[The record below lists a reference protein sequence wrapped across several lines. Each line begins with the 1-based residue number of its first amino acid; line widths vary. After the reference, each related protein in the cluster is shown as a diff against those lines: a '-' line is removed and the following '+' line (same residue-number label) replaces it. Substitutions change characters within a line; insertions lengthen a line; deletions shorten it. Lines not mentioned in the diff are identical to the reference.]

1 MPVWSTPALN
11 VLGVLVSA
19 FLSYRIARNTAS
31 AELKKL
37 ELTWQHEKEALLDST
52 YDKMVSAVTVYIAR
66 PVHELLEEACNAVGA
81 YRAHAPAEMTDS
93 VDALSECLTRRD
105 VPAVSAALSHLLE
118 IRRKCNG

>member
-1 MPVWSTPALN
+1 MPFWITPALN

-19 FLSYRIARNTAS
+19 FLSYRISRNTAS

-66 PVHELLEEACNAVGA
+66 PVHEFLEEACNAVGA

>member
-1 MPVWSTPALN
+1 MPFWITPALN

-52 YDKMVSAVTVYIAR
+52 YDKMVSSVTVYLVR
-66 PVHELLEEACNAVGA
+66 PVHEFLEEACNAVGA

>member
-1 MPVWSTPALN
+1 MPFWITPALN

-52 YDKMVSAVTVYIAR
+52 YDKMVSAVTVYLAR
-66 PVHELLEEACNAVGA
+66 PFLEFLEPACNAVGA
-81 YRAHAPAEMTDS
+81 YRAHAHAEMADV
-93 VDALSECLTRRD
+93 VDALSECLTRQD
-105 VPAVSAALSHLLE
+105 VRSVSSALSHLLE
-118 IRRKCNG
+118 THRKSHG

>member
-1 MPVWSTPALN
+1 MPVWITPALN

-66 PVHELLEEACNAVGA
+66 PFLEFLETACNAVGA
-81 YRAHAPAEMTDS
+81 YRAHAPAEMADS

-118 IRRKCNG
+118 IRRKCNR

>member
-1 MPVWSTPALN
+1 MPFWITPALN

-31 AELKKL
+31 AELKNL

-66 PVHELLEEACNAVGA
+66 PVHEFLEEACNAVGA